1 MLLPTAIEASCG
13 FWAAEAGQFLGGQA
27 PNLQDMH
34 PVIEP
39 PVYTLPSGAFALPLS
54 VQRLRQLSST
64 VYLQQFLPPQPGD
77 LHAWAED
84 ATLCACA
91 LELWSAIVD
100 LSASRPALEA
110 LAGSVIAAA
119 GEGHLKDHPGHRD
132 WAKKLVD
139 SSRVQL
145 LGARSALENA
155 VDRYEHHL
163 SVIPAVAAR
172 AVGATLA
179 YECGALGK
187 AICDDIYLVED
198 IRQRAK
204 FNVRFSL
211 LPGELWNN
219 WLSLDHPHVPAP
231 LVEKIFRA
239 VWSSLQEEGRN

>member
-1 MLLPTAIEASCG
+1 MLLPTAIEASRG

-64 VYLQQFLPPQPGD
+64 AYLQQFLPPQPGD

-110 LAGSVIAAA
+110 LAGSGADLRLR
-119 GEGHLKDHPGHRD
+119 G
-132 WAKKLVD
+132 VD
-139 SSRVQL
+139 TQL
-145 LGARSALENA
+145 EVGLRG
-155 VDRYEHHL
+155 VH
-163 SVIPAVAAR
+163 AAR
-172 AVGATLA
+172 R
-179 YECGALGK
+179 E
-187 AICDDIYLVED
+187 VE
-198 IRQRAK
+198 
-204 FNVRFSL
+204 
-211 LPGELWNN
+211 
-219 WLSLDHPHVPAP
+219 PAHHH
-231 LVEKIFRA
+231 
-239 VWSSLQEEGRN
+239 